1 MNSAFTTRGAL
12 LGAAIL
18 FFSPTSQAQQFFDS
32 LTLIRVDTV
41 YFDFGKHDIRPD
53 ADSTL
58 RKLTDT
64 FKSVKTV
71 SVRIEAHTD
80 SIGNIDN
87 NEALSQRRAAAV
99 RDCMIAWGLP
109 PERLEIAAFGKRR
122 PIAANRD
129 ETGRQMNRRATI
141 EVRRPMKWARWQG
154 RTLDKD
160 SEEGLPAR
168 IVLRS
173 PFGVDTLAAGSDGTY
188 EMVAPALLPL
198 NVEII
203 MPGYFFESKTLRF
216 EPGRQADLSAALT
229 PARPGAMVDIQN
241 LYFVGNQAVLLP
253 QSQPE
258 LDKVLAFARLNDR
271 LILEI
276 AGHINGPNRPPVSE
290 DSWDF
295 QLSVR
300 RAKLVYDHL
309 IANDIPAERISYKG
323 YGNSQMRFPHAT
335 QERQMAA
342 NRRVEIRVLKE
353 K

>member
-1 MNSAFTTRGAL
+1 
-12 LGAAIL
+12 
-18 FFSPTSQAQQFFDS
+18 
-32 LTLIRVDTV
+32 
-41 YFDFGKHDIRPD
+41 
-53 ADSTL
+53 
-58 RKLTDT
+58 
-64 FKSVKTV
+64 
-71 SVRIEAHTD
+71 
-80 SIGNIDN
+80 
-87 NEALSQRRAAAV
+87 
-99 RDCMIAWGLP
+99 
-109 PERLEIAAFGKRR
+109 
-122 PIAANRD
+122 
-129 ETGRQMNRRATI
+129 
-141 EVRRPMKWARWQG
+141 
-154 RTLDKD
+154 
-160 SEEGLPAR
+160 
-168 IVLRS
+168 
-173 PFGVDTLAAGSDGTY
+173 
-188 EMVAPALLPL
+188 
-198 NVEII
+198 
-203 MPGYFFESKTLRF
+203 
-216 EPGRQADLSAALT
+216 
-229 PARPGAMVDIQN
+229 
-241 LYFVGNQAVLLP
+241 VLLP